1 MVIKLFYRGHK
12 CAEIFVDYLIL
23 SDGEWAGAMNGKRVC
38 CFDDSKYDVIETKYG
53 FEVNKVV

>member
-12 CAEIFVDYLIL
+12 CADIFVDYLIL
-23 SDGEWAGAMNGKRVC
+23 SDGEWVGARNGERVC